1 MSAPALPSSRMDVEG
16 RQGIPPA
23 DADNGNENAFE
34 SASSKVWKLYE
45 VETDKYDTELAGT
58 WKGVTDAMLIFTG
71 LFSAVVSAF
80 IIETY
85 KMLLP
90 DNGGATVAL
99 LTQLVT
105 QSQPNGGNSATSSA
119 IPSTVTSAFTPSGIA
134 IRINILMFLSL
145 FLSLT
150 CALMS
155 TLIQQWAREY
165 LQYSQLSAPPQKRG
179 RVRAYLFEGL
189 TKFQMRRMVESI
201 PVLLHISVF
210 LFFFAFSEFLRT
222 INHTVGV
229 VARCCVT
236 ILLSAYLVLSA
247 LPLVVSSSPYQT
259 ALTTPL
265 RPCFIFLR
273 FIVRFP
279 LQAMKGLPPIVSS
292 FFPCR
297 CRSTQSVSRPPC
309 RH

>member
-1 MSAPALPSSRMDVEG
+1 
-16 RQGIPPA
+16 
-23 DADNGNENAFE
+23 
-34 SASSKVWKLYE
+34 SKVWKLYE
-45 VETDKYDTELAGT
+45 VEADKHDTELAET
-58 WKGVTDAMLIFTG
+58 FKGVTDAMLIFTG

-85 KMLLP
+85 KTLLP
-90 DNGGATVAL
+90 DTGSATVAL
-99 LTQLVT
+99 LTQLVA
-105 QSQPNGGNSATSSA
+105 QSQLNGSTSVTTSD
-119 IPSTVTSAFTPSGIA
+119 IPSTVTQPFTPSWTA

-155 TLIQQWAREY
+155 TMIQQWAREY

-222 INHTVGV
+222 I
-229 VARCCVT
+229 
-236 ILLSAYLVLSA
+236 
-247 LPLVVSSSPYQT
+247 
-259 ALTTPL
+259 
-265 RPCFIFLR
+265 
-273 FIVRFP
+273 
-279 LQAMKGLPPIVSS
+279 
-292 FFPCR
+292 
-297 CRSTQSVSRPPC
+297 
-309 RH
+309 